1 MAMSLNKA
9 MLIGNLTRDPETRT
23 TGSGQTVSNFGL
35 ATSRSWKDQSGQLQ
49 ERTEFHNIVAWG
61 RLAELCGQYL
71 SKGRKVWVEG
81 YLQTRDWVGEDG
93 AKHYKTEIIAEN
105 IIFLDR
111 PPSSAGATP
120 LNAPIP
126 TPVAS
131 PVAPEAGK
139 TDPFGTMPREEI
151 TVESIPF

>member
-81 YLQTRDWVGEDG
+81 YLQTRD
-93 AKHYKTEIIAEN
+93 
-105 IIFLDR
+105 
-111 PPSSAGATP
+111 
-120 LNAPIP
+120 
-126 TPVAS
+126 
-131 PVAPEAGK
+131 
-139 TDPFGTMPREEI
+139 
-151 TVESIPF
+151 